1 MPNQFKITNSSDLKN
16 LQRFYRLAPAKF
28 GQVMNATLNSLA
40 FTTLSNI
47 KVVLNQKLNIR
58 DPRFMRGSLKVVK
71 ARGGNHRSI
80 VGSIERKRFTGWEE
94 QQTGKASD
102 VNRSPTLAARGG
114 NETGNFNRKM
124 SGKSRLKRNAKFLSI
139 RNISVGN
146 LKGRKGSKANQRRRS
161 IILLRQAKK
170 TKRPFIVKRADVG
183 IMRINKRW
191 TPGLY
196 QFKRNKLLRM
206 QTFGKPQD
214 PKRIDWMGI
223 ALKRTATGPEFRQ
236 IFAIE
241 FEKMAKNMGV
251 KVR

>member
-1 MPNQFKITNSSDLKN
+1 MTQQFRITNSRDLKN
-16 LQRFYRLAPAKF
+16 LREFYRAAPAKF
-28 GQVMNATLNSLA
+28 GMVMNATLNSLA

-94 QQTGKASD
+94 QQTGKKSD
-102 VNRSPTLAARGG
+102 TNRSPTLAARG
-114 NETGNFNRKM
+114 GNFNRKM
-124 SGKSRLKRNAKFLSI
+124 SGKSRLKRSLNPLSI

-146 LKGRKGSKANQRRRS
+146 LKGRKGSKANQKRRS
-161 IILLRQAKK
+161 IILLNTAKK

-183 IMRINKRW
+183 VMRINKRW

-206 QTFGKPQD
+206 QTFGKAQD
-214 PKRIDWMGI
+214 PKRIDWMGK
-223 ALKRTATGPEFRQ
+223 ALKRTADRAEFRTV
-236 IFAIE
+236 FALE
-241 FEKMAKNMGV
+241 FEKMAKELGV
-251 KVR
+251 RVV

>member
-1 MPNQFKITNSSDLKN
+1 MTQQFKITNSSDLKN

-102 VNRSPTLAARGG
+102 VNRSPTLAARL
-114 NETGNFNRKM
+114 GNFNRKM
-124 SGKSRLKRNAKFLSI
+124 SGKSRLKRSLNPLSI

-191 TPGLY
+191 KPGLY
-196 QFKRNKLLRM
+196 QFKRNKILRM
-206 QTFGKPQD
+206 QLFGKPQD

-251 KVR
+251 KIR